1 MNSTTR
7 KQLVRWLQ
15 QVTKLENEMEVN
27 LDQDT
32 LNSRDGES
40 MDSVIQSMTDAK
52 VILKDILKLNP
63 AKAPKDRN

>member
-7 KQLVRWLQ
+7 KQLVTWLQ

-52 VILKDILKLNP
+52 VILKDILRLNP

>member
-52 VILKDILKLNP
+52 VILKDILRLNP